1 MKYLSVL
8 VLAVAFSVSSAEAGC
23 RGGLLGGKLRSKS
36 CGSSCKTT
44 TSCKTTNSG
53 CGAKLL
59 SGRNSCGSGGCS
71 AAPAKAT
78 EASKGA
84 EKPKAVAPS
93 TK

>member
-44 TSCKTTNSG
+44 TSDCVV
-53 CGAKLL
+53 KLL
-59 SGRNSCGSGGCS
+59 GGRNSCCSGGCS

-78 EASKGA
+78 KATKGA
-84 EKPKAVAPS
+84 ENPKAVAPS

>member
-36 CGSSCKTT
+36 CGSSCKATT
-44 TSCKTTNSG
+44 SG
-53 CGAKLL
+53 CGIKLL
-59 SGRNSCGSGGCS
+59 HGRSSCGSGGCS
-71 AAPAKAT
+71 TAPAKSTKAT
-78 EASKGA
+78 ETTEAPKGA
-84 EKPKAVAPS
+84 EKAKVVAPS